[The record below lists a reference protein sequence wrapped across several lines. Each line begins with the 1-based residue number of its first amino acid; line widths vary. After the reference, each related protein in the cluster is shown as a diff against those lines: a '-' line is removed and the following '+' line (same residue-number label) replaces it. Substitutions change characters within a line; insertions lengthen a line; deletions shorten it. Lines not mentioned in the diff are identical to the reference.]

1 MSQVEGFCSPR
12 YPRFQADS
20 MQKCFWSRLRVIR
33 LRAFQS
39 TVWAPL
45 FLLGGFLFNT
55 LLIAMSFKLAKYLF
69 PRALTN
75 LDLAVFRWFA
85 GLRLEDSIFLAI
97 TRLGNTSTLVVVV
110 SCIALSFIVW
120 RRHFEAALFGGG
132 AGLVALSMVTAKWL
146 VGRPRPS
153 SPMVPALDG
162 NPAFP
167 SGHVAVGGVVY
178 ILLSYLLSRELQG
191 RRSRALLLFS
201 GCVVTLLLAWTRLYF
216 GVHWL
221 SDVLGGFALAGFW
234 LAVLIFLINRHRRL
248 RPFEAS
254 PRSRWQLVL
263 QTVIVI
269 VLVTLLFSYM
279 CR

>member
-1 MSQVEGFCSPR
+1 
-12 YPRFQADS
+12 
-20 MQKCFWSRLRVIR
+20 
-33 LRAFQS
+33 
-39 TVWAPL
+39 
-45 FLLGGFLFNT
+45 
-55 LLIAMSFKLAKYLF
+55 
-69 PRALTN
+69 
-75 LDLAVFRWFA
+75 
-85 GLRLEDSIFLAI
+85 
-97 TRLGNTSTLVVVV
+97 
-110 SCIALSFIVW
+110 VW

-132 AGLVALSMVTAKWL
+132 AALVALSVVATKWL

-153 SPMVPALDG
+153 SPMAPALDG

-178 ILLSYLLSRELQG
+178 VLLAYLLSRELRS
-191 RRSRALLLFS
+191 RRSRALLLCF
-201 GCVVTLLLAWTRLYF
+201 GFVVTLLLAWTRLYF

-234 LAVLIFLINRHRRL
+234 LAILIFLINRHRRL

-263 QTVIVI
+263 QTVILF
-269 VLVTLLFSYM
+269 VLVTLLFSYI

>member
-1 MSQVEGFCSPR
+1 
-12 YPRFQADS
+12 
-20 MQKCFWSRLRVIR
+20 
-33 LRAFQS
+33 
-39 TVWAPL
+39 
-45 FLLGGFLFNT
+45 
-55 LLIAMSFKLAKYLF
+55 
-69 PRALTN
+69 LTN

-85 GLRLEDSIFLAI
+85 GLRLEDSKRIFLAI

-132 AGLVALSMVTAKWL
+132 AALVALSMVTTKWL

-178 ILLSYLLSRELQG
+178 VLLSYLLSRELQSG
-191 RRSRALLLFS
+191 RSRALLLFS

-234 LAVLIFLINRHRRL
+234 LAILIFLINRHGRL
-248 RPFEAS
+248 RGAPL
-254 PRSRWQLVL
+254 P
-263 QTVIVI
+263 TVVC
-269 VLVTLLFSYM
+269 M
-279 CR
+279 CHSCQGGAIGAVFWVDTGVE